1 MPEFQFGPQSPSV
14 AASAT
19 ELQVDAP
26 NKPDESAQRRIR
38 PGTKAVDMAKG
49 PPLVPL
55 TQVRPWITH
64 ARHILILDTA

>member
-14 AASAT
+14 AAT
-19 ELQVDAP
+19 TNELQVDAP
-26 NKPDESAQRRIR
+26 SQPDETAQRRIR

-55 TQVRPWITH
+55 TQVGCF
-64 ARHILILDTA
+64 L